1 MSHVVLADAD
11 VVSQTNQL
19 DFDRW
24 KQLGATITEAACQTE
39 DDLIETCR
47 KARVIVYFGN
57 DLPFTQRVLHELHH
71 CVLIQRIAVGFD
83 SVDID
88 TATQLGIMVAN
99 CAGYCDEEV
108 ANHALALLLA
118 CHQQLGHYH
127 HTVTTG
133 RWQID
138 NENITPRLSEQILG
152 IVGLGRIGSTLAC
165 RAGPL
170 VQRIVVYDPY
180 ISNARAEGVG
190 AELVDLETLL
200 KESDLVS
207 LHCPLT
213 KETRH
218 LIDARALK
226 LMKRSASLVN
236 TARGPVVDLEAL
248 YDALES
254 GHLRSVG
261 LDVLTVEPPPQPLP
275 EILLLPNVITTPHCA
290 ASSPSSITAKWRIGN
305 ESVASVLAGKRPG
318 PLVNPQLKP
327 RLEQGH
333 PSG

>member
-1 MSHVVLADAD
+1 MSHVVLADAHAE
-11 VVSQTNQL
+11 SEKNQL
-19 DFDRW
+19 DFDGW

-47 KARVIVYFGN
+47 SARVIVYFGN
-57 DLPFTQRVLHELHH
+57 DVPFTQRVLFELHD

-118 CHQQLGHYH
+118 CHQQLGRHH
-127 HTVTTG
+127 HTVTAG
-133 RWQID
+133 RWEID

-152 IVGLGRIGSTLAC
+152 IVGLGRIGSTLAR

-170 VQRIVVYDPY
+170 VQSILVCDPY
-180 ISNARAEGVG
+180 ITNTHAQSVG

-200 KESDLVS
+200 KTSDLVS

-213 KETRH
+213 RETRH
-218 LIDARALK
+218 LIDEQALK
-226 LMKRSASLVN
+226 LMKPSAALVN
-236 TARGPVVDLEAL
+236 TARGPVIDLDAL
-248 YDALES
+248 RYALES
-254 GHLRSVG
+254 GHLRSAG
-261 LDVLTVEPPPQPLP
+261 LDVLSVEPPPQPLP
-275 EILLLPNVITTPHCA
+275 ELLFLPNVIVTPHCA
-290 ASSPSSITAKWRIGN
+290 ASSPSARAAKWRIGN
-305 ESVASVLAGKRPG
+305 ESVASVLAGKRPA
-318 PLVNPQLKP
+318 PLVNPQVKP
-327 RLEQGH
+327 RMEQ
-333 PSG
+333 